1 MLRKRNAAKNSYF
14 EQYKAARYITSVK
27 VDDEF
32 KEELGDKLMEF
43 AYNSDG
49 SDNFVCFIH
58 MLGIHWMTF
67 ARWVNGNEK
76 LREDYEQ
83 AKLIVASKRMKG
95 GLVRKFEPSLVKY
108 TIGFFDP
115 EYKDAKDEDNQKVKI
130 VVLENYGDS
139 KSGISK

>member
-1 MLRKRNAAKNSYF
+1 MSKKSEVAKNSYY
-14 EQYKAARYITSVK
+14 QKYKAARFINTR

-49 SDNFVCFIH
+49 SDNFVCFVH
-58 MLGIHWMTF
+58 MLGIHWGCF
-67 ARWVNGNEK
+67 SKWVKTNDK
-76 LREDYEQ
+76 LRDDYEQ

-95 GLVRKFEPSLVKY
+95 GLQRKLEPSLVKY

-115 EYKDAKDEDNQKVKI
+115 EYKELKDDENQKVKI
-130 VVLENYGDS
+130 VVLENYGDTKSDVS
-139 KSGISK
+139 K